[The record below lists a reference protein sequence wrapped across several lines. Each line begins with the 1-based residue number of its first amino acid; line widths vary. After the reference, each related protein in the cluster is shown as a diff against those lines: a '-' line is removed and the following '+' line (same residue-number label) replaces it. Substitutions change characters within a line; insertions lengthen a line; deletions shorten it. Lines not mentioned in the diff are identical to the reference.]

1 MATACQVFR
10 TGVAAPH
17 TTMGSHAQRMMARC
31 DQCPLRAEPAQIR
44 RLTLHCPTTDNPS
57 AGVHVEIKQ
66 ANATV
71 EEDSVVADAT
81 KPKPRRRAK
90 KEPKTEDPKPSNRA
104 SRSVPVNDEVDAAE
118 APAPRRG
125 RSCQDA
131 TAVATEGAAHPVPR
145 PRKQAAATDTT
156 DTDMDGTLLDSA
168 STDLFRLY
176 RRIRGRSP
184 TRRALVV
191 PKAELVPDNV
201 VGTTIDLTRQDAPSP
216 RPRSAAP
223 RLRTAFVDQTN
234 RSSQVRSL
242 AAPQHFPASP
252 APASSPDSP
261 ASPAPASSPA
271 SPASPAPA
279 SSPASPA
286 PASSP
291 VSAAPASSPASAASP
306 APAPSPAAPPRRERF
321 DKGPL
326 NPNNPHDQF
335 LIKQLAVKAMAAPR
349 HEPSPPASPSHSD
362 SDSRSR
368 RGSNSDDREDFEMD
382 LDAVQSEEEENEE
395 VPKKPKGQGKAASKK
410 PKPPAPAAK
419 PRAPTATAKSKASAV
434 AGNSKA
440 SHSRSGRGS
449 NSDDGEDFEADLDTV
464 QSEEDVLPKKAKGK
478 GKAAPKQ
485 PKAAPKQPKA
495 AAAKPKKAA
504 AAAAKPKATA
514 KSKGKQKARVVD
526 AYDEFLDKITSLADE
541 TGYSGPTLHQT
552 LGTAIKKPRAPTS
565 WNVYEQFYAQ
575 EHTQSGSTEAFN
587 VAACRQDYLA
597 LCAKLEIEPS
607 DSKAVF
613 AAEPWL
619 LEWREKL
626 TQNTVIQLRNKNQL
640 KAKVQAE
647 VKPIIAIAKL
657 IYNTLGVHIHGRVI
671 DTNGDA
677 SFMFGVGPIYKEMRR
692 LNESSIN
699 QTIKDEEHI
708 PWSSEIERRR
718 RGLPAAHV
726 PAPAKS
732 DERLRD
738 TYRRQFG
745 QVLAPQLH
753 SFLHPEWTQQPL
765 SKYKMPWAE
774 NFLDA
779 VWKAGCRLVNYPTAL
794 ADKNLIVGKSSFTL
808 KKIPLLVFKE
818 FMPDVLDVLK
828 AESQDSSHPLQ
839 ESIMRI
845 VHWDEDESE
854 MELEDQAELGLV
866 SDAEG
871 QVLLRVQDSPLYQWT
886 LAEHGTAQ
894 EKESKPKRATKKKT
908 LVRSHSPSRSED
920 PPSPLQYSRSRS
932 PSRRRDP
939 SRSRSPSRRR
949 DRDYDYSR
957 YRRRDDSRSRSPR
970 RDRDRDYDYSR
981 YRRRDDS
988 RSRSPRRRADPKDQQ
1003 EKEKVKVKVKPSRA
1017 AATGSRTTHERALE
1031 ERIAPSLPRQAKR
1044 ARSVVGE
1051 QDDRGGSKRPCQE
1064 ASPETAPQENNRL
1077 LMKLWFAIRKP
1088 GDEKATTSMTFFAT
1102 HLIATDQRTN
1112 IRPGMTPVL
1121 ATDEDKDRYE
1131 RAKDLLALHGA
1142 K

>member
-1 MATACQVFR
+1 
-10 TGVAAPH
+10 
-17 TTMGSHAQRMMARC
+17 
-31 DQCPLRAEPAQIR
+31 
-44 RLTLHCPTTDNPS
+44 
-57 AGVHVEIKQ
+57 
-66 ANATV
+66 
-71 EEDSVVADAT
+71 
-81 KPKPRRRAK
+81 
-90 KEPKTEDPKPSNRA
+90 
-104 SRSVPVNDEVDAAE
+104 
-118 APAPRRG
+118 
-125 RSCQDA
+125 
-131 TAVATEGAAHPVPR
+131 
-145 PRKQAAATDTT
+145 
-156 DTDMDGTLLDSA
+156 MDGTLLDSA
-168 STDLFRLY
+168 STDLFSLY

-191 PKAELVPDNV
+191 PKAELVPDDV

-223 RLRTAFVDQTN
+223 RSRTASVDQTN
-234 RSSQVRSL
+234 RSSRARSL
-242 AAPQHFPASP
+242 AALRHFPASP

-271 SPASPAPA
+271 SPACPAPASSPATPASPAPASSPASPAPA

-306 APAPSPAAPPRRERF
+306 APAPSPADPPRRERF

-349 HEPSPPASPSHSD
+349 HEPSPPASPCHSD

-382 LDAVQSEEEENEE
+382 LDAVQSEEEEKEE

-419 PRAPTATAKSKASAV
+419 PRAPAATAKSKASAV

-464 QSEEDVLPKKAKGK
+464 QLEEDVLPKKAKGK

-495 AAAKPKKAA
+495 AAAKPKKAV

-514 KSKGKQKARVVD
+514 KSKGKQKAVDEPDDDNEPDDENDDDDDDSGHTKQGAIPHAIKQRVVD

-587 VAACRQDYLA
+587 VATCRQDYLA

-626 TQNTVIQLRNKNQL
+626 TQNTVVQLRNKNQL

-657 IYNTLGVHIHGRVI
+657 IYNSLGVHIHGRVI

-699 QTIKDEEHI
+699 QTIKDEEHMFG
-708 PWSSEIERRR
+708 EIERRR

-732 DERLRD
+732 DERLRC
-738 TYRRQFG
+738 
-745 QVLAPQLH
+745 
-753 SFLHPEWTQQPL
+753 EL
-765 SKYKMPWAE
+765 S
-774 NFLDA
+774 LCD
-779 VWKAGCRLVNYPTAL
+779 
-794 ADKNLIVGKSSFTL
+794 TL
-808 KKIPLLVFKE
+808 K
-818 FMPDVLDVLK
+818 
-828 AESQDSSHPLQ
+828 
-839 ESIMRI
+839 
-845 VHWDEDESE
+845 
-854 MELEDQAELGLV
+854 
-866 SDAEG
+866 
-871 QVLLRVQDSPLYQWT
+871 
-886 LAEHGTAQ
+886 
-894 EKESKPKRATKKKT
+894 
-908 LVRSHSPSRSED
+908 
-920 PPSPLQYSRSRS
+920 
-932 PSRRRDP
+932 
-939 SRSRSPSRRR
+939 
-949 DRDYDYSR
+949 
-957 YRRRDDSRSRSPR
+957 
-970 RDRDRDYDYSR
+970 
-981 YRRRDDS
+981 
-988 RSRSPRRRADPKDQQ
+988 
-1003 EKEKVKVKVKPSRA
+1003 
-1017 AATGSRTTHERALE
+1017 
-1031 ERIAPSLPRQAKR
+1031 
-1044 ARSVVGE
+1044 
-1051 QDDRGGSKRPCQE
+1051 RGGNQ
-1064 ASPETAPQENNRL
+1064 
-1077 LMKLWFAIRKP
+1077 
-1088 GDEKATTSMTFFAT
+1088 
-1102 HLIATDQRTN
+1102 
-1112 IRPGMTPVL
+1112 
-1121 ATDEDKDRYE
+1121 
-1131 RAKDLLALHGA
+1131 
-1142 K
+1142 